1 MRSSNEK
8 YTERANLMANVVAS
22 VVYRV
27 TGIPVDVLRSDDCSR
42 AVTRARFMFVDLCTG
57 VVGPMA
63 IISDYLRKNTSMIA
77 YYKRSHNEHYEIY
90 NDFRK
95 MSDEADRMLTELLT
109 TINGN
114 TGNVF
119 QEEE

>member
-1 MRSSNEK
+1 MRSRNEK
-8 YTERANLMANVVAS
+8 YAERANLMANIVAS

-27 TGIPVDVLRSDDCSR
+27 TGIPVDVLRSDACSHS
-42 AVTRARFMFVDLCTG
+42 VTRARFIFVDLCTG
-57 VVGPMA
+57 VVGPIA
-63 IISDYLRKNTSMIA
+63 IISGYLGKNTSMIA

-90 NDFRK
+90 SDFRK
-95 MSDEADRMLTELLT
+95 MSDEADKMLTELLT